1 MDNIDHLLR
10 RVATPRKKKMPS
22 TRKDQ
27 ERKERVTPGR
37 RVAVISAKMSKF
49 PVRVVLSAF
58 MIFGQPDAM
67 FNSQSDQEAALNDSA
82 KGFVREFKL
91 LIKVI
96 KEGPVKM
103 YVGESKLRTLRSQLD
118 LFDKAW
124 CAFMNSFV
132 LWKVKDARLLG
143 EDKVRAACQLEISMI
158 QKCKITPEGDDT
170 VLINDRKRF
179 RPGIRKAL
187 LSFPVLPLL
196 SFPGITKGYTNFSL
210 L

>member
-10 RVATPRKKKMPS
+10 RVATPRKKKTPS

-124 CAFMNSFV
+124 CTFFYSFV
-132 LWKVKDARLLG
+132 IWKVKDAWLL
-143 EDKVRAACQLEISMI
+143 EDDKVRAACQLVS
-158 QKCKITPEGDDT
+158 
-170 VLINDRKRF
+170 
-179 RPGIRKAL
+179 
-187 LSFPVLPLL
+187 LSFP
-196 SFPGITKGYTNFSL
+196 
-210 L
+210 